1 MIDISSIIY
10 SSENPTL
17 ASVLYT
23 VIFSVLLGIVLA
35 FTYEKTSRNVAKN
48 IHFIQSLILIT
59 IVSAIILQAIGDSVA
74 RGLGMIG
81 ALSIIRFRTT
91 VRDTRNIV
99 FMFAAIAIGIACGVF
114 GFTIAIIGTI
124 GFCLTAFVLRYSKYS
139 QKENLIGNIRL
150 EIPRDFMNQKAIDDC
165 ISVYSKRFALY
176 NMKIFTSEKKSN
188 LMQYEYHIKLNED
201 LSIEP
206 LVASLDGIDQVTVTS
221 VNFKHEAIELI

>member
-1 MIDISSIIY
+1 M
-10 SSENPTL
+10 
-17 ASVLYT
+17 YT
-23 VIFSVLLGIVLA
+23 VIFSVLLGIALA
-35 FTYEKTSRNVAKN
+35 FTYEKTTRNVARN
-48 IHFIQSLILIT
+48 NHFIQSLILIT

-124 GFCLTAFVLRYSKYS
+124 GFCVTAFILRFSKYS
-139 QKENLIGNIRL
+139 QKRNLIGNIRI
-150 EIPRDFMNQKAIDDC
+150 ETPRDFTNQKEVEDC
-165 ISVYSKRFALY
+165 LSLFAHNFNLY
-176 NMKIFTSEKKSN
+176 NLKVYTSEKKSN
-188 LMQYEYHIKLNED
+188 TLQFEYHIKLNED
-201 LSIEP
+201 LTLDS
-206 LVASLDGIDQVTVTS
+206 LVTSLDSIDDVTVTN